1 MGMIHNREDHSEV
14 YLILRV
20 FNIRRPNAG
29 MCLYCDPERLR
40 LDGGLVFTGETWSV
54 VPG

>member
-1 MGMIHNREDHSEV
+1 MKAIHDADGHLEV

-20 FNIRRPNAG
+20 FDIRGQTPG
-29 MCLYCDPERLR
+29 LKVYLDPEQLR
-40 LDGGLVFTGETWSV
+40 LDGGLLFTGETWSV

>member
-1 MGMIHNREDHSEV
+1 MGTIHDSPASSEV

-20 FNIRRPNAG
+20 FDIRGSNIG
-29 MCLYCDPERLR
+29 MCLYLDPEQLR
-40 LDGGLVFTGETWSV
+40 QDGGLVFTGETWWV